1 MRPPLAVRTYTIRNL
16 RKIAPTFI
24 ILTFVVMVVIVI
36 LSTLRGIKDGTMVF
50 AREFNHFSVVLP
62 KKKSSI
68 SDETRKRIAEH
79 PSVERVVESRNCMV
93 RVQALIAKLPFQIR
107 SVRRDDMEYM
117 MSRMKIS
124 LLEGTLPEPETNEVA
139 LHEIFMKANG
149 WKVGAEFGMDVAADD
164 WMPGRFR
171 VVGILG
177 GETPVGLASLEFV
190 ANPFFYLFASKL
202 WERTLVFAK
211 PGREAEMNAFLES
224 IDEAKIWTHAK
235 AEEEIGASFD
245 RLLLVVN
252 FVSFLLIGV
261 VALVV
266 GLIHNIFFA
275 QRSDEFAILL
285 AVGHTQRRL
294 LAKVML
300 ETALLMSIAWIAGA
314 GLALG
319 SLAAF
324 KTLVLEPKGIPLPMF
339 QIVPILASL
348 AMPLVAQVFA
358 TWTVFGRLRKFDPV
372 QIIERR
378 G

>member
-1 MRPPLAVRTYTIRNL
+1 MRAPLSVRTYTIRNL

-50 AREFNHFSVVLP
+50 AREFTHFTVVLP
-62 KKKSSI
+62 KKKSSV
-68 SDETRKRIAEH
+68 SAETRAKIAEH
-79 PSVERVVESRNCMV
+79 PSVDRVIVAHNCNF
-93 RVQALIAKLPFQIR
+93 RFQALIAKVPYQIR
-107 SVRRDDMEYM
+107 AVTKADMDYM
-117 MSRMKIS
+117 VARIGVP
-124 LLEGTLPEPETNEVA
+124 LLEGKWPDPETNEVVV
-139 LHEIFMKANG
+139 HEIFMKANG
-149 WKVGAEFGMDVAADD
+149 WKVGAEFGMDVNADE

-177 GETPVGLASLEFV
+177 GPTPIGFASLEYI
-190 ANPFFYLFASKL
+190 ANPLLYPFAMKL
-202 WERTLVFAK
+202 WERVLIFAK
-211 PGREAEMNAFLES
+211 PGREADMNAFLETL
-224 IDEAKIWTHAK
+224 DDVKTWNHAK

-245 RLLLVVN
+245 RLLLIVN

-266 GLIHNIFFA
+266 GLIHNIFFS

-300 ETALLMSIAWIAGA
+300 ETALLMTLAWLAGA

-319 SLAAF
+319 ALSAF

-339 QIVPILASL
+339 QVLPFVASL
-348 AMPLVAQVFA
+348 AMPVVAQVFA
-358 TWTVFGRLRKFDPV
+358 TWTVFGKLRKFDPV